1 MSRRP
6 WVLLA
11 VLFAALVWWRVQPQ
25 IAEPLPTDPA
35 QEMTVERV
43 SGAPAEDERL
53 SRARRELVR
62 LRLADDSGRTY
73 LDSLLATTDS
83 TLRRW
88 PDPLSKPLHVAIVEG
103 GTELYSPRF
112 AAMFRDALD
121 RWDYPGEVPRLLLT
135 ADTAAADITV
145 QWIER
150 FPNERTGQTD
160 LTWNQLGRVNR
171 AVITLAVQDRYG
183 TPLTDRALLSVAV
196 HEVGHALG
204 LPHSAS
210 PADVMFPEPRVTTP
224 SARDAL
230 TVKFLYQLPGGS
242 IKSGFLP

>member
-6 WVLLA
+6 WFLFVILL
-11 VLFAALVWWRVQPQ
+11 VVLVWWRVQPRQ
-25 IAEPLPTDPA
+25 AETLPADPA
-35 QEMTVERV
+35 EEMTVERI
-43 SGAPAEDERL
+43 SGAPAEDARL

-62 LRLADDSGRTY
+62 RRLADDAGQTY

-88 PDPLSKPLHVAIVEG
+88 PDPLSSPLRVAIVEG

-112 AAMFRDALD
+112 AAMFREALG
-121 RWDYPGEVPRLLLT
+121 RWDYPGNVPRLLLA
-135 ADTAAADITV
+135 ADTAGAEITV
-145 QWIER
+145 RWIER

-160 LTWNQLGRVNR
+160 LTWNQLGRINR

-196 HEVGHALG
+196 HEIGHALG
-204 LPHSAS
+204 LPHSAD
-210 PADVMFPEPRVTTP
+210 PADVMFPEPRITAP
-224 SARDAL
+224 SPR
-230 TVKFLYQLPGGS
+230 
-242 IKSGFLP
+242 